1 MLSRKGS
8 LLSPQI
14 LQAKLNF
21 RGLVGEGEINLSHLL
36 LAEMGDGAPTVGS
49 EEQSVGELESS
60 MARAELGPVKG
71 SEESLLTMVLAK
83 MEVEGDEVDD
93 PTVFSS
99 GNFLYFSTICLISS
113 SL

>member
-36 LAEMGDGAPTVGS
+36 LAEMGDGTS

-71 SEESLLTMVLAK
+71 SEVSLLTMVLAK
-83 MEVEGDEVDD
+83 MEVEGVNEDEVDD

-99 GNFLYFSTICLISS
+99 GNFLYVALSDPGVI
-113 SL
+113 